1 MTSSAS
7 RTVLVVGDIMMDVLV
22 SMSAEMIRGS
32 DVPSAVETGFGGTA
46 SNVSSWLGYQDHPV
60 RLLGVVGDDVW
71 GHEIIKNQLNWGVDV
86 QVWVNGDLPTG
97 AVVVLNHLD
106 GERSMFPDT
115 RANQSLHLGLVTE
128 DLWRDIAVVY
138 MSGYTLLNEATRPV
152 AMDIMREAK
161 KRSIRVVLDPA
172 SVGPL
177 QNTPQEEIFR
187 WLELCDVVLPN
198 ELELLALTSEG
209 ETAERLAELSQH
221 VQIVVAKFGAKG
233 CAWVEGDSRINQE
246 AQASSVVD
254 TVGAGDAFAAGL
266 LASLADGASTTAT
279 LAQATRIASLAVSK
293 RGAQPEKS

>member
-1 MTSSAS
+1 MTIPES

-32 DVPSAVETGFGGTA
+32 DVPSTVETGFGGTA
-46 SNVSSWLGYQDHPV
+46 SNVSSWLGFQDHPV

-86 QVWVNGDLPTG
+86 RVWVNTELPTG

-115 RANQSLHLGLVTE
+115 RANQSLRMDLVTE
-128 DLWRDIAVVY
+128 DLWQDIAVVY
-138 MSGYTLLNEATRPV
+138 MSGYTLLNESTRPV
-152 AMDIMREAK
+152 AMDIMREAR

-177 QNTPQEEIFR
+177 QNTSRDEILS

-198 ELELLALTSEG
+198 ELELLALTSAG
-209 ETAERLAELSQH
+209 ETADRLSELSHH
-221 VQIVVAKFGAKG
+221 VKIVVAKFGANG
-233 CAWVEGDSRINQE
+233 CAWVEGDSQTNQE
-246 AQASSVVD
+246 AQPATVVD

-266 LASLADGASTTAT
+266 LASIARGASTEAC
-279 LAQATRIASLAVSK
+279 LAQATRIATLAVSK